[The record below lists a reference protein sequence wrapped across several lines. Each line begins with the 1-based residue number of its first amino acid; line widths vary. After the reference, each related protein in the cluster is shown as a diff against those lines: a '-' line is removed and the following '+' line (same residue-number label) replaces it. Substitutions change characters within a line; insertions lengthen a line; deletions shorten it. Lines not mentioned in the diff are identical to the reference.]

1 MDAVKWLKE
10 NVDEVNAS
18 ILKYGEEHPE
28 SMGLGTTVVMALLTK
43 DFLIFVNIGDSSGY
57 VLKNKVL
64 HKITK
69 EHTLVNFLVETGE
82 LTPEEAI
89 NHPKKNVLMKAL
101 GASEKQELD
110 IFDVDPN
117 VDAILLVT
125 DGLTNML
132 TMDQVEKVLND
143 ALPNIEYQLNQKVEA
158 LLTNPGTYQEV
169 INLNEVRDVSLHG
182 FKVTLNSNDCY
193 ITSINEHSIDI
204 DLHAKVEFSVSVEYL
219 DIESSCYDREY
230 DQWLVRNYEFNN
242 IVRSD
247 NIVVKLKYSIDMLHL
262 EVRDYGIDNLED
274 EINGRI
280 F

>member
-1 MDAVKWLKE
+1 MKSFYITDAGRVRSHNEDSVTIVKNASGEHLMIVADGMGGHRAGEIASSMVVTQIGTRFSNLSTIGSKMDAVKWLKE

-143 ALPNIEYQLNQKVEA
+143 EELKYEDKLIKLIRKCNARGGTDNI
-158 LLTNPGTYQEV
+158 
-169 INLNEVRDVSLHG
+169 
-182 FKVTLNSNDCY
+182 
-193 ITSINEHSIDI
+193 SIAYLVKDSDI
-204 DLHAKVEFSVSVEYL
+204 
-219 DIESSCYDREY
+219 
-230 DQWLVRNYEFNN
+230 
-242 IVRSD
+242 SD
-247 NIVVKLKYSIDMLHL
+247 N
-262 EVRDYGIDNLED
+262 
-274 EINGRI
+274 
-280 F
+280 

>member
-1 MDAVKWLKE
+1 MKSFYLTDTGRVRSHNEDSVTIVKNTSGEHLMIVADGMGGHRAGEIASSMVVTQIGTRFSNLSTIGSKMDAVKWLKE

-143 ALPNIEYQLNQKVEA
+143 EELKYEDKLIKLIRKCNARGGTDNI
-158 LLTNPGTYQEV
+158 
-169 INLNEVRDVSLHG
+169 
-182 FKVTLNSNDCY
+182 
-193 ITSINEHSIDI
+193 SIAYLVKDSDI
-204 DLHAKVEFSVSVEYL
+204 
-219 DIESSCYDREY
+219 
-230 DQWLVRNYEFNN
+230 
-242 IVRSD
+242 SD
-247 NIVVKLKYSIDMLHL
+247 N
-262 EVRDYGIDNLED
+262 
-274 EINGRI
+274 
-280 F
+280 